1 MTTYLEELV
10 QKISTKADLKG
21 FDDLDKKQK
30 RARKENNLLAK
41 SFKQAFGIFLS
52 IQGVRSIVETSR
64 KFDLMQKSI
73 KGLTKSADD
82 FQYLRQEAYRTGTDL
97 MNIAGSYKN
106 FYSAATG
113 VGFGKGQIQGMFS
126 DVLVAGR
133 GIGASQ
139 SQIQSA
145 LVSLEQM
152 LSKGKVSAQ
161 ELRLQM
167 GNALPGAFEIAA
179 RAMGVTTQ
187 KLDEMMSKGKLAA
200 TVFVPKF
207 TAQLKKE
214 LGEGFTENIKSLDFA
229 LVNLSTAWQEF
240 QAQIMTG
247 EVGQQFAEIVTQITK
262 LLQSQEVLNLL
273 SLINRGIALIIRNL
287 KLILLIFGATKLVQY
302 ATALRRINWIILDIA
317 TSSKF
322 AGTNLQMM
330 AMGLAT
336 MTSTKSLTGIKTL
349 ATGMWAMTKP
359 ILALTGMVAGLVSW
373 FLILEDLWMFF
384 TDPGAKTVT
393 GMTKEMMSW
402 TKDMKPNVKNVQD
415 MNLKTV
421 DKIQDN
427 LAKQGKHAKFN
438 NRLELIEIE
447 DLPEPKPATIGMPSK
462 GSRIWTGGERLNYVP
477 MPATIP
483 NVMPTNY
490 TGNYSNQTG
499 TNMNNTIAINIYQQP
514 GQSAEQLADASAEKI
529 GNVLE
534 KYMRSA

>member
-82 FQYLRQEAYRTGTDL
+82 FQYLRKEAYRTGTDL

-145 LVSLEQM
+145 LTALEQM

-187 KLDEMMSKGKLAA
+187 KLDEMMSKGELAA

-262 LLQSQEVLNLL
+262 LLQSQEVLNFLK
-273 SLINRGIALIIRNL
+273 LINRGISLIIKNL

-302 ATALRRINWIILDIA
+302 ATALRRINWVILDIA
-317 TSSKF
+317 TSSAF
-322 AGTNLQMM
+322 AGTSIQTM

-336 MTSTKSLTGIKTL
+336 MTSGGMIAGLKQV

-384 TDPGAKTVT
+384 TDPKAKTLT
-393 GMTKEMMSW
+393 GRAKEEASWGASITRESLRTKNLKAVDPKTAKKIEKELKTNPIYKDIQPTSKSW
-402 TKDMKPNVKNVQD
+402 TKNALGDNYEF
-415 MNLKTV
+415 TI
-421 DKIQDN
+421 DKQ
-427 LAKQGKHAKFN
+427 K
-438 NRLELIEIE
+438 
-447 DLPEPKPATIGMPSK
+447 
-462 GSRIWTGGERLNYVP
+462 LNYIP
-477 MPATIP
+477 MPTAIP
-483 NVMPTNY
+483 NVAGNNY
-490 TGNYSNQTG
+490 TGNYSSETG
-499 TNMNNTIAINIYQQP
+499 TNMNNTIAINIYPAP
-514 GQSAEQLADASAEKI
+514 GQSAEQIADESAIKI

-534 KYMRSA
+534 KYMRTA